1 TKESKTGLDKD
12 PTKIHEAH
20 IQKEIVKDNK
30 YGMKP
35 HINKLQ
41 QEAVMNGKTH
51 PQLRPITQ
59 PKRTKDQTNDT
70 PSTKP

>member
-1 TKESKTGLDKD
+1 
-12 PTKIHEAH
+12 
-20 IQKEIVKDNK
+20 KDNK
-30 YGMKP
+30 YGIKP

-51 PQLRPITQ
+51 PQLRPMTQ